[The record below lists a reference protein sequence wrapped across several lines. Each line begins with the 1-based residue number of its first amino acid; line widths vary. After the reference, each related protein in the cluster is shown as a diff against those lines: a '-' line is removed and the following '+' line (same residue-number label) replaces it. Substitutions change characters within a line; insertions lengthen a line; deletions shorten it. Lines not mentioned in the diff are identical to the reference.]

1 MNNEV
6 LKNLSYGVYVLSTF
20 DNQKST
26 GCIVNSLIQ
35 VTHDTVLASVNH
47 INYTNECIKKNNK
60 FGVSILPN
68 DIEDEVI
75 AKFGFQSGR
84 DIEKF
89 ENIEKTNV
97 DGIDVIKNAI
107 GYLIC
112 EVIDTLET
120 QTHTLFLAKIKNGE
134 ILNEKTPMT
143 YAYYHKVK
151 KGKSP
156 KAAPTYIEEKN
167 TQVGYRCKV
176 CKYVYEGDIFSE
188 PADFVCP
195 ICKQPKHVFEKI

>member
-6 LKNLSYGVYVLSTF
+6 LKNLSYGVYILSTF

-68 DIEDEVI
+68 DIEDDVI

-89 ENIEKTNV
+89 ENTS
-97 DGIDVIKNAI
+97 ASRAS
-107 GYLIC
+107 L
-112 EVIDTLET
+112 TLSILLRS
-120 QTHTLFLAKIKNGE
+120 THDSVRSGL
-134 ILNEKTPMT
+134 
-143 YAYYHKVK
+143 
-151 KGKSP
+151 
-156 KAAPTYIEEKN
+156 
-167 TQVGYRCKV
+167 
-176 CKYVYEGDIFSE
+176 YV
-188 PADFVCP
+188 ADFL
-195 ICKQPKHVFEKI
+195 FA